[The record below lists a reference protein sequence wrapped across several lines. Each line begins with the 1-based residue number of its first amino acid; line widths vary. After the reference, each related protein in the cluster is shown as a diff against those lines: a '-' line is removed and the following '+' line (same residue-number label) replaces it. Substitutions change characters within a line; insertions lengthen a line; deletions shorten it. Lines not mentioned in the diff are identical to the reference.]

1 MEDIGLRAVD
11 GLFEQLRVDD
21 EWSTRE
27 DRMFSWLAHRLQ
39 QTVRASPPFTEGS
52 LVLVRLEAH
61 TVVVDK
67 VTADKKFGQP
77 TSRGVESPFARE
89 RLFLRSGRS
98 TDNGVHRSVDT

>member
-1 MEDIGLRAVD
+1 MGAFRQRDSYRVRAVRLAPGLRSRMEDIGRRAVD

-39 QTVRASPPFTEGS
+39 QTVRAPPPFTEGS

-61 TVVVDK
+61 TVIVDK
-67 VTADKKFGQP
+67 VTADKQSV
-77 TSRGVESPFARE
+77 SRLLA
-89 RLFLRSGRS
+89 
-98 TDNGVHRSVDT
+98 

>member
-11 GLFEQLRVDD
+11 DLFEQLQIDD

-39 QTVRASPPFTEGS
+39 QTVRASPTFVDGS

-67 VTADKKFGQP
+67 VTADEKSVNDC
-77 TSRGVESPFARE
+77 SRC
-89 RLFLRSGRS
+89 
-98 TDNGVHRSVDT
+98 